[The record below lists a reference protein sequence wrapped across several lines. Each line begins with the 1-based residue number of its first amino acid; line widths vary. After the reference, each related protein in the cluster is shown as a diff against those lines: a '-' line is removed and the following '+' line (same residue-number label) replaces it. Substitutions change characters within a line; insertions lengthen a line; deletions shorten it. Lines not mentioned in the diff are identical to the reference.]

1 LAYYTEILT
10 DQYKWV
16 QAQQYMAQAMEYG
29 PQYMDVHRV
38 QAYLYE
44 VLGEY
49 NLAIQEYQKLLK
61 LTRS

>member
-1 LAYYTEILT
+1 MALQLDGRNPLALAYYTEILT

-44 VLGEY
+44 CLES
-49 NLAIQEYQKLLK
+49 
-61 LTRS
+61 TT